1 MPALYSQRIRDA
13 EGEPEVFVYGSFPEA
28 FRNQFFHIVNRVLKS
43 IDNLQKNAR
52 GYHGSLENIH
62 VCKLIVEKLCED
74 FSMEKGL
81 KNIPGNLYSGSNSI
95 YALEMYCSN
104 CSDTDFLD
112 LMDFI
117 FESFSANG
125 SVCQLIQKLYKTDNL
140 FYQAIDELNYRLK
153 QHRLGYEFI
162 NGEIIKKTNTFAHES
177 IVRPAL
183 KLLMDDEF
191 RGAEDEYLMAYEHY
205 RKGKNKDA
213 ILNAAKAFESIMKA
227 ICEGLQY
234 TYDKDKDTASRL
246 NAILESNGFYP
257 SYLRNH
263 ITGILQTLNTG
274 VPVLRNKTSGHGQG
288 ATVNE
293 YPDEYVEY
301 ALNLVATN
309 MIFLH
314 RLYKS
319 AKERL
324 ST

>member
-1 MPALYSQRIRDA
+1 MPALYSQRICDA
-13 EGEPEVFVYGSFPEA
+13 EGDPEVFVYDCFPEA
-28 FRNQFFHIVNRVLKS
+28 FRNQFFHIVNRVLRS
-43 IDNLQKNAR
+43 IDNLQENAR
-52 GYHGSLENIH
+52 GYYGSSGNIPIS
-62 VCKLIVEKLCED
+62 KSIVERLCED

-81 KNIPGNLYSGSNSI
+81 KNIPGDPYYDSNSI
-95 YALEMYCSN
+95 DALEMYCSN
-104 CSDTDFLD
+104 CSETDFLD

-117 FESFSANG
+117 FESFSSNG
-125 SVCQLIQKLYKTDNL
+125 FVCKTVCRYYEADNL
-140 FYQAIDELNYRLK
+140 FQRAIDELNHRLK

-288 ATVNE
+288 ATVSD

>member
-13 EGEPEVFVYGSFPEA
+13 ESEPEVLVYDSFPKA
-28 FRNQFFHIVNRVLKS
+28 FRNQFFHIVNRVLKI
-43 IDNLQKNAR
+43 IDTLQENAR
-52 GYHGSLENIH
+52 SYYGSSGNIS
-62 VCKLIVEKLCED
+62 VSKSIVRKLCED

-81 KNIPGNLYSGSNSI
+81 KDIPGNSYNGSNSI
-95 YALEMYCSN
+95 YALEMYCSS

-162 NGEIIKKTNTFAHES
+162 NGEIIRKANTFAHES

-234 TYDKDKDTASRL
+234 TYDKDKDTASKL

-288 ATVNE
+288 ATVND

>member
-13 EGEPEVFVYGSFPEA
+13 EGEPEVFVYDSFPKA
-28 FRNQFFHIVNRVLKS
+28 FRNQFFHIVNRVLKI
-43 IDNLQKNAR
+43 IDTLQENAR
-52 GYHGSLENIH
+52 SYYGSSGNIS
-62 VCKLIVEKLCED
+62 VSKSIVRKLCED

-81 KNIPGNLYSGSNSI
+81 KDIPGNSYNGSNSI
-95 YALEMYCSN
+95 YALEMYCSS

-162 NGEIIKKTNTFAHES
+162 NGEIIRKANTFAHES

-234 TYDKDKDTASRL
+234 TYDKDKDTASKL
-246 NAILESNGFYP
+246 NAILESNGFLSFLPAQPY
-257 SYLRNH
+257 NWN
-263 ITGILQTLNTG
+263 I
-274 VPVLRNKTSGHGQG
+274 
-288 ATVNE
+288 A
-293 YPDEYVEY
+293 
-301 ALNLVATN
+301 NLK
-309 MIFLH
+309 H
-314 RLYKS
+314 RC
-319 AKERL
+319 ACPAE
-324 ST
+324 

>member
-13 EGEPEVFVYGSFPEA
+13 EGEPEVFAYDSFPEA

-43 IDNLQKNAR
+43 IDTLQENAR
-52 GYHGSLENIH
+52 GYYGSSEN
-62 VCKLIVEKLCED
+62 VSVSKSIVEKLCED

-81 KNIPGNLYSGSNSI
+81 KYIPGNLYSGSNSI

-104 CSDTDFLD
+104 CSETDFLD

-117 FESFSANG
+117 FESFSSNG
-125 SVCQLIQKLYKTDNL
+125 FVCKTVCRYYEADNL
-140 FYQAIDELNYRLK
+140 FQRAIDELNHRLK

-162 NGEIIKKTNTFAHES
+162 NGEIIKKANTFAHES

-191 RGAEDEYLMAYEHY
+191 RGAEDEYLIAYEHY
-205 RKGKNKDA
+205 RKGENKDA

-263 ITGILQTLNTG
+263 ISGILQTLNTG

-288 ATVNE
+288 ATVSD